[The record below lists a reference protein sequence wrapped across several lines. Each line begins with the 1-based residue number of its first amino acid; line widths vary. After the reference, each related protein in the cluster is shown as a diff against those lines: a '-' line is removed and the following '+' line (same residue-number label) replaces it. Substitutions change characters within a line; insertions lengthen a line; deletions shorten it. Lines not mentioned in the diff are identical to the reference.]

1 MTPSGTE
8 SVQVPGIAPDWSPE
22 LLDLNQR
29 LLEEISNVQ
38 LRMVEVLRENFQLK
52 TDLEIARE
60 ALYVAECNSQ
70 RKHKYPIPTV
80 QRKKSSSVRYM
91 HGYEHGGAKPYLT
104 LPITADDLKRS
115 VDDMIHL
122 VGDLNSKALPDDP
135 RDNMNSSPSNRALP
149 PPSYLEKGGGWWPGS
164 HGPTVDDIAQ
174 TEEILS
180 RKLSLTL
187 PDGGPFNLL
196 ADYSPRPV
204 PPPVVNAPSRSSGS
218 GSKRETP
225 GAIFKLDNNK
235 DEERFAPAPNNV
247 MSSVMSHAEQAV
259 SQQEL
264 FRQLTLLQSIPGKTW
279 LSNESLSLVSA
290 HRTGANDGDFQED
303 AASSAPK
310 SVPEE
315 R

>member
-1 MTPSGTE
+1 
-8 SVQVPGIAPDWSPE
+8 
-22 LLDLNQR
+22 
-29 LLEEISNVQ
+29 
-38 LRMVEVLRENFQLK
+38 
-52 TDLEIARE
+52 
-60 ALYVAECNSQ
+60 
-70 RKHKYPIPTV
+70 
-80 QRKKSSSVRYM
+80 M

-115 VDDMIHL
+115 VNDMIHL
-122 VGDLNSKALPDDP
+122 VGDLNSKAPPDDP
-135 RDNMNSSPSNRALP
+135 RDHLNSSPSNRALP

-187 PDGGPFNLL
+187 PDGGPLNLL

-235 DEERFAPAPNNV
+235 DEERFAPASNNV
-247 MSSVMSHAEQAV
+247 MSSVMSHAEEAA

-264 FRQLTLLQSIPGKTW
+264 FRQLTLLQSIPGKTR
-279 LSNESLSLVSA
+279 LSNETLSLVSS
-290 HRTGANDGDFQED
+290 HRTGADEADIQQD
-303 AASSAPK
+303 AESSAPR